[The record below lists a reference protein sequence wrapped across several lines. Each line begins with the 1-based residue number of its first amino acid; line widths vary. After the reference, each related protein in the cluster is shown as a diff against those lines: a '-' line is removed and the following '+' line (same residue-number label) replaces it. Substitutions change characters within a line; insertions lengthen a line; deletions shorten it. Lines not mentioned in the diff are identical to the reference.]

1 MNKEARRLE
10 GTEGEDHAR
19 FLARFELKVTPDEL
33 QLLDMAYDFAKRAHE
48 KQPPRETGARY
59 FEHVRATVIILVDE
73 LGITDVGLAIASIFH
88 DCPEDTRLMTLAR
101 IRLIFGERVA
111 KIVAAV
117 TKPKDDDPRFKS
129 KAALKRWY
137 YANIKTSDIDV
148 KLVKLVD
155 RLQNTRALGV
165 CSKEKQLRKIAE
177 TRKHILPL
185 IADVAKAYPRVAEL
199 LTQKFAAALAKL
211 A

>member
-10 GTEGEDHAR
+10 GTENENHAS

-33 QLLDMAYDFAKRAHE
+33 LYLDMAYDFSKRAHE
-48 KQPPRETGARY
+48 KQRRETGARY
-59 FEHVRATVIILVDE
+59 FEHARGTVIILVDE

-88 DCPEDTRLMTLAR
+88 DCPEDTWLMTLIR

-111 KIVAAV
+111 RIDAAV

-129 KAALKRWY
+129 KAAAKRWY
-137 YANIKTSDIDV
+137 YANIKASDVDV
-148 KLVKLVD
+148 KLIKLVD
-155 RLQNTRALGV
+155 RLQNVRALV
-165 CSKEKQLRKIAE
+165 ACSREKQLRKIAE
-177 TRKHILPL
+177 TRKHIIPL
-185 IADVAKAYPRVAEL
+185 IPDVAKKYPRVAEL
-199 LTQKFAAALAKL
+199 LTQKFAEALVKL

>member
-1 MNKEARRLE
+1 MNKKARRLE
-10 GTEGEDHAR
+10 GTEGENHAS
-19 FLARFELKVTPDEL
+19 FKARFELKVTPDEL
-33 QLLDMAYDFAKRAHE
+33 ELLDMAYDFSKRAHQ
-48 KQPPRETGARY
+48 KQRRETGARY

-88 DCPEDTRLMTLAR
+88 DCPEDTWLMTLKR
-101 IRLIFGERVA
+101 IKLIFGERVA
-111 KIVAAV
+111 RIDAAV

-129 KAALKRWY
+129 EAALKSWY
-137 YANIKTSDIDV
+137 YANIKASDVDV

-155 RLQNTRALGV
+155 RLQNTRTLVA
-165 CSKEKQLRKIAE
+165 CSREKQRRKIIE

-185 IADVAKAYPRVAEL
+185 IPDVAKVYPRVAEL